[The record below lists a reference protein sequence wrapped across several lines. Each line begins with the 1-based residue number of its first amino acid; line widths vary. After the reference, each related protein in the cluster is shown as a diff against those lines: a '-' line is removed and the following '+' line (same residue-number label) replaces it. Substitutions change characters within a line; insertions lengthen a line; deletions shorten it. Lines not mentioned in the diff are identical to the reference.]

1 MSTEIKYETSEL
13 KEKHFQSEPLK
24 IEKYQ
29 KTIPINRII
38 EEKVTIYAD
47 LCGVK
52 KEDILVELT
61 GKTLRISAKRNI
73 LPMYKGCA

>member
-38 EEKVTIYAD
+38 EEKKLQYMQIY
-47 LCGVK
+47 V
-52 KEDILVELT
+52 V
-61 GKTLRISAKRNI
+61 
-73 LPMYKGCA
+73 